1 MDSIPL
7 INGKAYEYADIIV
20 SILGVPTPSVS
31 SISYTEEQESKL
43 NFGTGNR
50 AVSYGSGTINGKG
63 DIEISMNDS
72 EAIRDVAPSGSFLK
86 LPLFDIVIVFGN
98 PQKLVTHTIKNV
110 KFTNDGVS
118 GTTGDT
124 DMKMKFS
131 FITPEIRYR

>member
-1 MDSIPL
+1 MESIPL

-31 SISYTEEQESKL
+31 SISYSEEQDTKM
-43 NFGTGNR
+43 NYGTGNR
-50 AVSYGSGTINGKG
+50 PVSYGSGTITAKG

-72 EAIRDVAPSGSFLK
+72 EAIRATAPLGSL
-86 LPLFDIVIVFGN
+86 LEIPLFDIVVIFGN
-98 PQKLVTHTIKNV
+98 LQNIVTHTIKNV

-118 GTTGDT
+118 GATNNT

-131 FITPEIRYR
+131 FVASNIKWK